1 MATEF
6 FAQAES
12 GFLRKL
18 MNDGPSLRARLFT
31 PLLERQMAQRM
42 GTTLSV
48 PQMRREI
55 DFWGGLTGLV
65 GGTQVIREEIEGPG
79 GTIPAAWLVPPAPHP
94 HRFIIYL
101 HGGGYVAGSLRSYQ
115 GFVSH
120 IASAAGAAVLFPEYR
135 LAPENCFPAP
145 LEDALATY
153 HWLLGRGVR
162 PGQVVIAGDS
172 AGGGLTLALLQ
183 TLRDAGEAMP
193 AAAMVLSPWTDL
205 TCCGVSMRTRAD
217 RDPWLRPDLVEAAA
231 GIYCGSVPATDVRVS
246 PLYGDMG
253 GLPPLL
259 IQVGEREI
267 LLSDATRLAERAA
280 AANVPVTLEVWA
292 GMWHVWQAFLV
303 SGVPECG
310 DAIDRLGSYAARRLD
325 RR

>member
-6 FAQAES
+6 LAQAET

-18 MNDGPSLRARLFT
+18 INDSPSVRARLFA
-31 PLLERQMAQRM
+31 PLLERQMAGRM

-55 DFWGGLTGLV
+55 DFWGGLTRLV
-65 GGTQVIREEIEGPG
+65 GGTRIIPEEIAGLG
-79 GTIPAAWLVPPAPHP
+79 GSIPAAWLVPPAPHP

-101 HGGGYVAGSLRSYQ
+101 HGGGYIAGSLRSYQ

-120 IASAAGAAVLFPEYR
+120 IARAAGAAVLFPEYR
-135 LAPENCFPAP
+135 LAPEHCFPAP
-145 LEDALATY
+145 LEEALATY
-153 HWLLGRGVR
+153 DWLLGRGVR
-162 PGQVVIAGDS
+162 PQQVVIAGDS

-183 TLRDAGEAMP
+183 ALRQRGEAMP
-193 AAAMVLSPWTDL
+193 AAAVCLSPWTDL

-217 RDPWLRPDLVEAAA
+217 RDPWLRPHLVEAAA
-231 GIYCGSVPATDVRVS
+231 GVYCGGVPATDARVS
-246 PLYGDMG
+246 PLYGEMV
-253 GLPPLL
+253 GLPPML

-267 LLSDATRLAERAA
+267 LLSDATRLAEKAA
-280 AANVPVTLEVWA
+280 AEGVPVTLEVWA

-303 SGVPECG
+303 SGVPECSE
-310 DAIDRLGSYAARRLD
+310 AIDRMGRYAARRLAPA
-325 RR
+325 